1 MDERPSYL
9 SKEGFQNKFV
19 MNVIQRL
26 TSPIDK
32 TKYRYYSSNLLTGNQ
47 YQSWATAT

>member
-19 MNVIQRL
+19 MNVIERL

-32 TKYRYYSSNLLTGNQ
+32 TKYRYYASNLLAGN
-47 YQSWATAT
+47 